1 MIKMAILKL
10 ILTVFMIAF
19 CVSAF
24 FGLVGF
30 IIDLI
35 RFPQKHEKVKI
46 VSSAEAAEQSAS
58 EADETSEGLTLDE
71 NIEIDL

>member
-1 MIKMAILKL
+1 MAILKL

-30 IIDLI
+30 LIDLI
-35 RFPQKHEKVKI
+35 RYPQKHEKVKI
-46 VSSAEAAEQSAS
+46 IPSAEAADQNAG
-58 EADETSEGLTLDE
+58 EADETSEGLILYE

>member
-1 MIKMAILKL
+1 MAILKL

-19 CVSAF
+19 CISAF

-30 IIDLI
+30 LIDII
-35 RFPQKHEKVKI
+35 RFPQRHEKVKI
-46 VSSAEAAEQSAS
+46 VPSAEAADRQ
-58 EADETSEGLTLDE
+58 DETSEGLTLDE

>member
-1 MIKMAILKL
+1 MAILKL

-24 FGLVGF
+24 FSLVGF
-30 IIDLI
+30 LIDLI
-35 RFPQKHEKVKI
+35 RYPQKHEKVKI
-46 VSSAEAAEQSAS
+46 VPSAAVDQIVG
-58 EADETSEGLTLDE
+58 EADETSEGLILDE